1 MRKEQH
7 ADAKQ
12 DKGYACKVL
21 SNCLRCTLFGFYT
34 KNCDITSIDGIIL
47 RQGVKMGPTCYSV
60 HNF

>member
-47 RQGVKMGPTCYSV
+47 REGVKMGPTC
-60 HNF
+60 